1 MALPGFRTRAPGRDR
16 ATDVGRLQRLHQS
29 LASIRGEMEQEK
41 NGLRDRYDKVMANAA
56 FSQQSLE
63 DGRGGADISSTI
75 DEMTDTMI
83 RYTNRIASLDTQIDF
98 VTGIERQVG
107 RFSEETAGDT
117 AVA

>member
-1 MALPGFRTRAPGRDR
+1 MALPFFRTRAAGRDR
-16 ATDVGRLQRLHQS
+16 DTDIARLQRLQQS

-63 DGRGGADISSTI
+63 DGRGGAGMSSKI

-83 RYTNRIASLDTQIDF
+83 RYTDRIASLDTQIDF
-98 VTGIERQVG
+98 VAGLERQVD
-107 RFSEETAGDT
+107 RFSGEARD
-117 AVA
+117 ASVD